1 MNILY
6 LKIIEL
12 SASAYICGMKQG
24 HTSRDGSGVLHLK
37 SAIAGMDSDSEGCR
51 CAAVMSNSVLR
62 SGPYAIIPHEPCQAG
77 NRAAL
82 SDTDDV
88 P

>member
-1 MNILY
+1 
-6 LKIIEL
+6 
-12 SASAYICGMKQG
+12 MKQG

-37 SAIAGMDSDSEGCR
+37 SAIAGMDSDFEGRCPCSCR
-51 CAAVMSNSVLR
+51 VGFVLR
-62 SGPYAIIPHEPCQAG
+62 SGPYAITPHEPCQAG

-82 SDTDDV
+82 SDTGDV